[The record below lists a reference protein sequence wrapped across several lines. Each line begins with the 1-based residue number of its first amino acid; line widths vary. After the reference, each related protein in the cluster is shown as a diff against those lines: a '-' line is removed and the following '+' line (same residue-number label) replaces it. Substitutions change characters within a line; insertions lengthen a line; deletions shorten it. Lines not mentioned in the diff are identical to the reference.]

1 MVQPFPQGPDFVN
14 PECVSIPFREL
25 GKSEFGERIRE
36 TWFDWGTRPQGKVN
50 LGKWVSENLT
60 LQM

>member
-36 TWFDWGTRPQGKVN
+36 TWLDGERDCR
-50 LGKWVSENLT
+50 ER
-60 LQM
+60 